1 MTIPKPTVV
10 NVLATRYASAEMA
23 VIWSAQNKVVLE
35 RELWLAVLEAQKD
48 LGIEIDDDA
57 VAAYRSVIA
66 DVDLD
71 SIDRRERV
79 TKHDVKARI
88 EEFSSLAGYQ
98 HIHKGLTSRDLTENV
113 EQLQIK
119 RSLALTQDRLVAVIA
134 RLAELAVQYQD
145 TSITGRSH
153 NVPAQMTTLGKRF
166 ANLGQE
172 TLLAYQRIEDLLTKY
187 PLRGLKGPVGTQQDL
202 LDLFEGDAGK
212 VGELEE
218 RVAGQL
224 GFSETLGAVGQI
236 YPRSL
241 DLDVVS
247 ALTQT
252 ASPLGNIALQVRLM
266 AGLDLATEGFVEGQV
281 GSSAMPH
288 KMNTRSAERVNGFVS
303 ILRGH
308 LTMAASISGD
318 QWNEGDVSCSVVR
331 RVVLPDAF
339 FALDGAIETTLTVLE
354 GFGSYDNVID
364 RELDRYLPFLATTRL
379 LMAAIKAGVGRE
391 EAHELIKK
399 HAVAAA
405 LEIREGT
412 SGEND
417 LVERL
422 INDPLLPLNKE
433 VISDV
438 LLDHEAFVGLA
449 DAQVKEF
456 VASATKINS
465 EHPGAGSYRPSPIL

>member
-119 RSLALTQDRLVAVIA
+119 RSLALTQERLVAVIA

-438 LLDHEAFVGLA
+438 LSDHEAFIGLA

-465 EHPGAGSYRPSPIL
+465 EHPGAGSYRPAPIL

>member
-119 RSLALTQDRLVAVIA
+119 RSLALTQERLVAVIA

-339 FALDGAIETTLTVLE
+339 YALDGAIETTLTVLE

>member
-119 RSLALTQDRLVAVIA
+119 RSLALTQERLVAVIA

-438 LLDHEAFVGLA
+438 LLDHEAFIGLA

-456 VASATKINS
+456 VVSATKINS
-465 EHPGAGSYRPSPIL
+465 EHPEAGSYRPAPIL